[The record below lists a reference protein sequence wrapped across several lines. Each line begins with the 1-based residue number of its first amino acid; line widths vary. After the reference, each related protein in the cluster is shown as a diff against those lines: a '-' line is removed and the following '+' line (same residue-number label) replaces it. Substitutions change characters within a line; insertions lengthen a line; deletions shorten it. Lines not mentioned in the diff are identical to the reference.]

1 MLKIKIGRLILNI
14 PIIVKICP
22 LMINLLIEIK
32 ITTVISCHG
41 KVSGLK
47 DVIQIFSLNAAIWIH
62 QFMATLEER
71 IS

>member
-1 MLKIKIGRLILNI
+1 
-14 PIIVKICP
+14 
-22 LMINLLIEIK
+22 MINLLIEIK